1 MTNHSL
7 LLDYYEFVLDGSD
20 VELKAQLD
28 NLLDRCGLS
37 SHIRPLRGVEPV
49 KSADL
54 SNLPHVLWNREFP
67 YGVRPVPDWVKLRW
81 QRCYRRVVDSK
92 FKFDLTPPANR

>member
-1 MTNHSL
+1 MINHYL
-7 LLDYYEFVLDGSD
+7 LLNYYEFVLDGSD
-20 VELKAQLD
+20 TELKEQLD
-28 NLLDRCGLS
+28 NLLNRCGLE

-54 SNLPHVLWNREFP
+54 SKLPHVPWNREFP

-81 QRCYRRVVDSK
+81 QRCYRWVVESPL
-92 FKFDLTPPANR
+92 KFDLTPPANR